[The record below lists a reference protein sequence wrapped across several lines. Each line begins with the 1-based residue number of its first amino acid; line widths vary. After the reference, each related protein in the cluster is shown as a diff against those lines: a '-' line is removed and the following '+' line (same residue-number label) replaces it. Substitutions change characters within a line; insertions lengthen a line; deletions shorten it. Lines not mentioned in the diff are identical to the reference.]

1 MFGFAWLTL
10 RQAQEAL
17 KNGRLEEAQRL
28 LGSSSAQGH
37 RRTGEMLVRL
47 ARAYGERGERHL
59 RLDDPEGAWRDL
71 LAAEQLDT
79 ADKGVDRLRQAL
91 TSLGI
96 SEVRALLAAGETG
109 RAEEAVARLRQRG
122 VRSAE
127 LQVLEEGLR
136 GWAQARHLAERGELG
151 QAIETVVRARRL
163 LGANRRLE
171 ELHGELL
178 KQQPTFGELLGRLHA
193 AADAGRW
200 REVVELAE
208 AVLAVAPQHGEARAL
223 RAKAW
228 KSVEPVTVGMPGLAA
243 QANGEVHGEAPPR
256 YLLWIDGVGGYLV
269 CLGAHLALGQAAQ
282 GPRADVPLI
291 ADVSRMHATLTR
303 DAEGYVLEAVRPVQV
318 NAQPTTRALLQ
329 PNDRVTL
336 GATCQFVFR
345 LPVLGSTTA
354 RLDLVSGHRLP
365 LGVDAVLLM
374 ADTLVLGN
382 GPQAHVTVADL
393 KEPIILFR
401 QRREGGDGLG
411 LRHKGTLRVNGEVV
425 SGRARLGAK
434 ATVSGDDVSFAV
446 EPAERLTG
454 SSTGGTR

>member
-1 MFGFAWLTL
+1 MLGFAWLTL

-28 LGSSSAQGH
+28 LGSSSLQGH
-37 RRTGEMLVRL
+37 RRTGDMLVRL

-91 TSLGI
+91 TSLGV
-96 SEVRALLAAGETG
+96 SEVRALLSAGETG

-171 ELHGELL
+171 ELHAELR

-200 REVVELAE
+200 REVVEAAE

-228 KSVEPVTVGMPGLAA
+228 KSVEPVTVGMPGPVQL
-243 QANGEVHGEAPPR
+243 NGETSGEAPPR

-282 GPRADVPLI
+282 GPRTDVPLI
-291 ADVSRMHATLTR
+291 ADVSRLHATLTR

-336 GATCQFVFR
+336 GTTCQFVFR
-345 LPVLGSTTA
+345 LPVAGSTTA

-382 GPQAHVTVADL
+382 GPEAHVTVHDL

-401 QRREGGDGLG
+401 QRRAGGDGLG
-411 LRHKGTLRVNGEVV
+411 MRHKGALKVNGEV
-425 SGRARLGAK
+425 SKGRALLGAK

-454 SSTGGTR
+454 SSRSGFPA